1 VGKTSFHVADWLL
14 RASVLSELQVDRFQ
28 TGRNL
33 EEQFMLADTQ
43 TAPVSKKSLWAGRAM
58 SALVIL
64 FLTVDAVIKFV
75 KPAPAP
81 VLETFA
87 RLGWSLSLS
96 PVLGTILLVSTAL
109 YVIPNTSALGAILL
123 TGYLGGAVATHF
135 RVGDPLFSHVLF
147 PTYLGVLLWGG
158 LYLREPRL
166 RALIPLRTPKA
177 T

>member
-1 VGKTSFHVADWLL
+1 MQS
-14 RASVLSELQVDRFQ
+14 
-28 TGRNL
+28 
-33 EEQFMLADTQ
+33 DTQ
-43 TAPVSKKSLWAGRAM
+43 AGPVSKKGLLAGRIM
-58 SALVIL
+58 SGLVIA
-64 FLTVDAVIKFV
+64 FLAFDGVFKFV

-81 VLETFA
+81 VIETFA
-87 RLGWSLSLS
+87 RLGWSLSVA
-96 PVLGTILLVSTAL
+96 PVLGTVLLICTAL
-109 YVIPNTSALGAILL
+109 YAIPNTSVLGGILL

-166 RALIPLRTPKA
+166 RALIPLRTPRA